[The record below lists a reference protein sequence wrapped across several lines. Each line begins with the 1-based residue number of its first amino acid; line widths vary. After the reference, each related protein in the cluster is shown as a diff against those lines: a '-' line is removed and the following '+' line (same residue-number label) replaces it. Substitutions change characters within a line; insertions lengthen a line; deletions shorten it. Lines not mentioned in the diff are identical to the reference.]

1 MNDFQCECPFCGGL
15 AECETVHNGVGLQ
28 QIQPYI
34 CNDCGSMQ
42 MNSWDITNIEKEYEE
57 SKKIFDQEGNI
68 TIHLPRYTAEEIMFG
83 WYKHPDLTDEIL
95 AKIKQDRIDT
105 ENEIIKRKFYENS
118 RLMKVM

>member
-28 QIQPYI
+28 QAQPYI
-34 CNDCGSMQ
+34 CGDCVSTQ
-42 MNSWDITNIEKEYEE
+42 MNPWQPENGTKEENE
-57 SKKIFDQEGNI
+57 C
-68 TIHLPRYTAEEIMFG
+68 G